1 MTRANSYQIWCVGKL
16 WFSFPSLEEAQK
28 KVEELERVLILSF
41 EIRDVR
47 FDQLLPGDVNY
58 WLAVSGSASR
68 HRRLVIQK
76 FEG

>member
-1 MTRANSYQIWCVGKL
+1 MTRANSYQIWGGGKL

-28 KVEELERVLILSF
+28 KVEELERILILSF

-47 FDQLLPGDVNY
+47 LTQLLPGDVDY
-58 WLAVSGSASR
+58 WLAVGGSASR

>member
-1 MTRANSYQIWCVGKL
+1 MTRANSYQIWGGGKL
-16 WFSFPSLEEAQK
+16 WFSFPTLEEAQK

-58 WLAVSGSASR
+58 WLAVGGGTSH